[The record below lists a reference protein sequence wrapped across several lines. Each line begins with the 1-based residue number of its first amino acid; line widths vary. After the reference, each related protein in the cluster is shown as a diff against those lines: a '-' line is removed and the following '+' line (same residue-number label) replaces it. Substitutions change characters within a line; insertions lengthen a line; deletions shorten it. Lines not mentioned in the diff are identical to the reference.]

1 MLIFLK
7 LFIYSKV
14 WQSQITVNYEN
25 IIPNSEEKHSYLSNT
40 TTMEFRKRMTHKC
53 RSNTHSPIFQ
63 KLLFA
68 VSLMVHDIDL
78 H

>member
-25 IIPNSEEKHSYLSNT
+25 IIPNSEKHSYLSNT
-40 TTMEFRKRMTHKC
+40 TTMEFCKRMTHKC
-53 RSNTHSPIFQ
+53 RSNTHSPIVQ